1 MNPPLQDRFRGCL
14 LGLAVGDAL
23 GGRFEA
29 QNASHIRSRFANA
42 SQLMASV
49 PTAIASF
56 ALTPHSFLE
65 TIGNVIFL
73 GGDTDT
79 MAAMA
84 GALSGAYLGMSGI
97 PPSLVDHLE
106 SSPKGRAYI
115 LALADRLY
123 AAHLA

>member
-1 MNPPLQDRFRGCL
+1 M
-14 LGLAVGDAL
+14 GLAVGDAL

-29 QNASHIRSRFANA
+29 QTASHIRSRFANA

-49 PTAIASF
+49 QEELWYTDDTQMAIGVA
-56 ALTPHSFLE
+56 E
-65 TIGNVIFL
+65 TLVEHR
-73 GGDTDT
+73 
-79 MAAMA
+79 AAMA

-106 SSPKGRAYI
+106 SSPKGRSYI
-115 LALADRLY
+115 LKLADRLY